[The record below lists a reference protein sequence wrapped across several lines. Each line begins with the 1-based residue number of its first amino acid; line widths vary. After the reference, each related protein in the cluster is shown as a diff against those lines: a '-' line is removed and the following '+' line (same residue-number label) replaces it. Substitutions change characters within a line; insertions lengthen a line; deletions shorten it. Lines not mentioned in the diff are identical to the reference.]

1 MYVRR
6 LRAVV
11 RCLTRGRRLLAV
23 LLALLAPTSIQ
34 AAPPEH
40 AVVTHFP
47 QPALT
52 PEQLGVIVNDDDPD
66 SIEIARYYREKRGI
80 PATNLIHIRFR
91 PGHSTLS
98 RVEFAALKQQV
109 DRATPAHVQ
118 AYALTWA
125 QPWRVDCMSITAAFA
140 FGFDAAHCASDCRPT
155 QASPYFNSSATHPHT
170 AHQIRPTMSLA
181 AASVAEA
188 KQLIDRGVAADGSN
202 PAGTA
207 YLVSTRD
214 RARNV
219 RAAGYGAL
227 RARMQRIFPVDIVEA
242 DALANKPDVMFY
254 FTGSTQVPGLD
265 RNTFLPGAI
274 GDHLTS
280 AGGVLFGG
288 SQMSSLAWLQAG
300 ATGSYGAVVEPCNF
314 PGKFPVPD
322 IVMARYLQ
330 GETLIEAYWKSVQ
343 MPGQG
348 LFIGEPL
355 ARPFAGVAHPAR
367 EGGLTV
373 SARLLTP
380 GLYDVQAAP
389 SMLGPYRS
397 VGRVPVHW
405 GMREI
410 RLERVPPAYYRFVRR
425 ADPAPAR

>member
-1 MYVRR
+1 M
-6 LRAVV
+6 
-11 RCLTRGRRLLAV
+11 TGRRLIAV
-23 LLALLAPTSIQ
+23 AFALLAHTAIQ
-34 AAPPEH
+34 AAPPQH

-52 PEQLGVIVNDDDPD
+52 PEQLGVIINDDDPD
-66 SIEIARYYREKRGI
+66 SVEIARYYREKRGI
-80 PATNLIHIRFR
+80 PAANLIHVRFR
-91 PGHSTLS
+91 PGRSTLG
-98 RVEFAALKQQV
+98 RAEFDALKQQV
-109 DRATPAHVQ
+109 DRATPAHVE

-125 QPWRVDCMSITAAFA
+125 QPYRVDCMSITSAFA
-140 FGFDAAHCASDCRPT
+140 FGFDAAHCASVCRRT
-155 QASPYFNSSATHPHT
+155 QVSPYFNSPATHPHT

-207 YLVSTRD
+207 YLVSTTD
-214 RARNV
+214 KARNV
-219 RAAGYGAL
+219 RAAGYPVL
-227 RARMQRIFPVDIVEA
+227 RAQMRHLLPIEIVESN
-242 DALANKPDVMFY
+242 ALENKSDVMFY

-288 SQMSSLAWLQAG
+288 SQMSSLAWLAAG
-300 ATGSYGAVVEPCNF
+300 ATGSYGTVVEPCNY
-314 PGKFPVPD
+314 PAKFPVPAL
-322 IVMARYLQ
+322 VMAHYLQ
-330 GETLIEAYWKSVQ
+330 GATLIEAYWKSVQ

-355 ARPFAGVAHPAR
+355 ARPFAGVAHQAR
-367 EGGLTV
+367 EGSLSV
-373 SARLLTP
+373 SARLLAP

-397 VGRVPVHW
+397 VGRVPVNF

>member
-1 MYVRR
+1 MTGQR
-6 LRAVV
+6 L
-11 RCLTRGRRLLAV
+11 GI
-23 LLALLAPTSIQ
+23 ALLCLLVQTAAQ

-47 QPALT
+47 QPALS
-52 PEQLGVIVNDDDPD
+52 PAQLGVIVNDDDPD
-66 SIEIARYYREKRGI
+66 SVEIARYYRDKRGI
-80 PATNLIHIRFR
+80 PAANLIHVRFQ
-91 PGHSTLS
+91 PGRSTLG
-98 RVEFAALKQQV
+98 RAEFAALKQQV
-109 DRATPAHVQ
+109 DRATPAQVQ
-118 AYALTWA
+118 AYALTWS
-125 QPWRVDCMSITAAFA
+125 QPYRVDCMSITSAFA
-140 FGFDAAHCASDCRPT
+140 FGFDATHCASDCRPT
-155 QASPYFNSSATHPHT
+155 QASPYFNSPATHPHT

-202 PAGTA
+202 PSGTA
-207 YLVSTRD
+207 YLVSTTD
-214 RARNV
+214 KARNV
-219 RAAGYGAL
+219 RAAGYAVL
-227 RARMQRIFPVDIVEA
+227 RAQMQPILPVEIVEA
-242 DALANKPDVMFY
+242 NALENKSDVMFY

-314 PGKFPVPD
+314 PAKFPVPAL
-322 IVMARYLQ
+322 VMAHYLQ
-330 GETLIEAYWKSVQ
+330 GATLIEAYWKSVL

-355 ARPFAGVAHPAR
+355 ARPFAGVAHRAR
-367 EGGLTV
+367 EGGLTL
-373 SARLLTP
+373 SARLFAP

-389 SMLGPYRS
+389 SIMGPYRS
-397 VGRVPVHW
+397 VGRIPVHW

-410 RLERVPPAYYRFVRR
+410 RLERVPPAYYRFERR
-425 ADPAPAR
+425 SDPAPLR